1 MGKRARILTLSA
13 IGIDS
18 PGLVS
23 KIATEIFRLQGNII
37 DVEENCRRGLF
48 SIFLMIDFSVSR
60 HSLDE
65 LRAALKAIEGR
76 TGLKI
81 IVEKPG
87 PAEKGDA
94 AVSEK
99 YVVTIL
105 GLDQPGIMAKVS
117 TFFHKYNINI
127 ENCRMVARGRIF
139 SMEMVIDTAGMTMD
153 PSIDREDGLEKMRA
167 ELRNLCIGLNQS
179 VVVQREKTYKRLK
192 KIIVFDVESSL
203 IQDASMMAFLEGIN
217 GRLKSENKE
226 IVLKHHREDPMQ
238 ALIENIGLLRGLSM
252 EDLREVGHTLRLHP
266 GTLDLIRIL
275 KSMGF
280 KIALLSSCFD
290 FLIQRMFD
298 SAEVDYAFSNSLKVD
313 EQGIVTGILEEPVLT
328 SATKNEILEFI
339 MNMEKVSREQVIAV
353 GDGST
358 QVPFMKNVGL
368 SIAYQ
373 PEDTDIK
380 TDGILRSDHI
390 INILYCLGIPQAEL
404 DRYFEKNP

>member
-1 MGKRARILTLSA
+1 MGKKERILTLSA
-13 IGIDS
+13 IGIDA

-23 KIATEIFRLQGNII
+23 RIATEIFRLQGNII

-48 SIFLMIDFSVSR
+48 SIFLMIDFSASG
-60 HSLDE
+60 HSLDG
-65 LRAALKAIEGR
+65 LRAGLKAIEEQ
-76 TGLKI
+76 TGLRI
-81 IVEKPG
+81 IVEKPD
-87 PAEKGDA
+87 PAEKGEA

-117 TFFHKYNINI
+117 TFFHRYNINI
-127 ENCRMVARGRIF
+127 ENCKMVARGRIF

-153 PSIDREDGLEKMRA
+153 PSLAREDILEKMKA
-167 ELRNLCIGLNQS
+167 ELRGLCIGLNQS
-179 VVVQREKTYKRLK
+179 VVVQREKTYRRLK

-203 IQDASMMAFLEGIN
+203 IEDASTMAFLEAIN
-217 GRLKSENKE
+217 EKLKSENRE
-226 IVLKHHREDPMQ
+226 IALRHYKEDPIQ
-238 ALIENIGLLRGLSM
+238 ALIENTGLLKGISM
-252 EDLREVGHTLRLHP
+252 EELRELGRTLQLHP
-266 GTLDLIRIL
+266 GTLDLMRIL

-298 SAEVDYAFSNSLKVD
+298 SADVDYAFSNSLKVD
-313 EQGIVTGILEEPVLT
+313 GQGAVTGELEEPVLT

-339 MNMEKVSREQVIAV
+339 MNMESVSRDQVIAV

-358 QVPFMKNVGL
+358 QAPFMKNVGL

-380 TDGILRSDHI
+380 TDGILRSDQI
-390 INILYCLGIPQAEL
+390 INILYCLGIPEAEL
-404 DRYFEKNP
+404 DRYFERNP